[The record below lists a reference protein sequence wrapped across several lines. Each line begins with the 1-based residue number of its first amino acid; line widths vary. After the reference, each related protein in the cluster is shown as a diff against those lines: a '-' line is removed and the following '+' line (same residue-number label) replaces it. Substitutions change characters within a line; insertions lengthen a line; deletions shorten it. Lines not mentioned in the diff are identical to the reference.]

1 MAEIRGKEEG
11 RSFEVKVNG
20 IQFEVKSRELAAREI
35 LKLAK
40 ERGAVP
46 GNPEE
51 YELQGD
57 KGRYGPADLVD
68 LEEDNIF
75 ITLPTAPT
83 QVA

>member
-1 MAEIRGKEEG
+1 MAEKKGKEEG

-20 IQFEVKSRELAAREI
+20 IQFEVKSLELTARMI
-35 LKLAK
+35 LEFAK
-40 ERGAVP
+40 RHGAVP

-51 YELQGD
+51 YDLQGD
-57 KGRYGPADLVD
+57 KGRYSLDILVN

-75 ITLPTAPT
+75 ITLPTTPT